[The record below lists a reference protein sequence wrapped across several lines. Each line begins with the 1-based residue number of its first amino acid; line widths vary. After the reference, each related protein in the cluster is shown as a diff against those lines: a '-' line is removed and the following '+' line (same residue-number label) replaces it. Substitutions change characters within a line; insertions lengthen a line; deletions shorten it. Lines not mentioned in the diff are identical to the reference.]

1 MKALVRF
8 ACAGLILLT
17 MGVAGTAWGQAY
29 PTKPIRLILGLPPGG
44 MNDIVARIV
53 SEQLTTSLGQPVI
66 VDNRVGA
73 SGTIGASIAAKSPP
87 DGYTIFMGSVS
98 NIGIAP
104 SQFKDLPYDP
114 VKDFEPITRAA
125 SAVCVLV
132 VNPNF
137 PVKSTRDLIAMAKQ
151 KPGALTYASAG
162 QGSSTHLTAE
172 LFNSQAG
179 IQLVNVPYK
188 GDGPGVADVM
198 AGHVPVMFPTLP
210 AALQFIKAG
219 KLRPIAVSSI
229 ARSTLLPDVPTVAE
243 SGVPDFEV
251 GVWVG
256 FFAPA
261 GTPKEIVSKLNTEI
275 VKILRQP
282 AVRERFAGLGLEAVE
297 DTPAQFA
304 TFVKAEIAKWSRVSK
319 AAGVNPN

>member
-1 MKALVRF
+1 MKTLVRF

-17 MGVAGTAWGQAY
+17 MGMAGTAWGQAY

-53 SEQLTTSLGQPVI
+53 SEQLTASLGQPVI

-125 SAVCVLV
+125 SAVCVSV

-188 GDGPGVADVM
+188 GDAPGCRGRHGRPCPRDVSHTAGSPAIYQGRQVAPDR
-198 AGHVPVMFPTLP
+198 GLEYRPLD
-210 AALQFIKAG
+210 AASRCAYRRRIRCTRLRGGRLGGI
-219 KLRPIAVSSI
+219 LRPG
-229 ARSTLLPDVPTVAE
+229 RHT
-243 SGVPDFEV
+243 
-251 GVWVG
+251 
-256 FFAPA
+256 
-261 GTPKEIVSKLNTEI
+261 
-275 VKILRQP
+275 
-282 AVRERFAGLGLEAVE
+282 
-297 DTPAQFA
+297 
-304 TFVKAEIAKWSRVSK
+304 
-319 AAGVNPN
+319 

>member
-1 MKALVRF
+1 
-8 ACAGLILLT
+8 
-17 MGVAGTAWGQAY
+17 
-29 PTKPIRLILGLPPGG
+29 

-53 SEQLTTSLGQPVI
+53 SERLTASLGQPVI

-73 SGTIGASIAAKSPP
+73 SGTIGAAMVAKSSP

-104 SQFKDLPYDP
+104 SQFKDLAYDP

-137 PVKSTRDLIAMAKQ
+137 PVQSTSELVALARQ
-151 KPGALTYASAG
+151 KPGALSYASAG

-172 LFNSQAG
+172 LFNAQAG
-179 IQLVNVPYK
+179 IQMVNVPYK
-188 GDGPGVADVM
+188 GDGPGVADVA

-219 KLRPIAVSSI
+219 KLRPLAVSSMT
-229 ARSTLLPDVPTVAE
+229 RSTLLPDVPTVAE
-243 SGVPDFEV
+243 SGVKGFEV

-261 GTPKEIVSKLNTEI
+261 GTPKEIVNKLNTEI
-275 VKILRQP
+275 VKILREP
-282 AVRERFAGLGLEAVE
+282 AVRERFAGLGLEAAE
-297 DTPAQFA
+297 DTPEQFA
-304 TFVKAEIAKWSRVSK
+304 AFVKAEVAKWARVSK
-319 AAGVNPN
+319 TAGVTPN

>member
-1 MKALVRF
+1 MRALIRT

-17 MGVAGTAWGQAY
+17 MGMTGHAWAEAY
-29 PTKPIRLILGLPPGG
+29 PTKPIKLILGLPPGG

-73 SGTIGASIAAKSPP
+73 SGTIGAAIAAKAPP

-104 SQFKDLPYDP
+104 SQFKDLAYDP

-137 PVKSTRDLIAMAKQ
+137 AAKTASELIAMAKQ

-172 LFNSQAG
+172 LFNTQAG

-188 GDGPGVADVM
+188 GDAPGVADVM
-198 AGHVPVMFPTLP
+198 AGHVPIMFPTLP
-210 AALQFIKAG
+210 AALQFIRAG
-219 KLRPIAVSSI
+219 KLRPLAVSSA
-229 ARSTLLPDVPTVAE
+229 ARSTLLPDVPTVME
-243 SGVPDFEV
+243 SGVHDFEV

-256 FFAPA
+256 FFAPS
-261 GTPKEIVSKLNTEI
+261 GTPKEIVNKLNFEI

-282 AVRERFAGLGLEAVE
+282 GVRERFAGLGLEAAE

-304 TFVKAEIAKWSRVSK
+304 TFVKAEIAKWGRVSK
-319 AAGVNPN
+319 AAGVTPN